1 MRAATLR
8 PGPGLA
14 AGTDGGSGAI
24 LAVPSPGGGSG
35 GRSRRPPPR
44 WRPRSPLRSHPAFRR
59 TPNPL
64 TTPLPNTFVFLDQMT
79 LGWPSPAPAH
89 RWRPPSL
96 SAAAAPRP
104 RRGGWPQEGALAAG
118 RGGARAVAGGWPA
131 GRCAVPSPRLFAAWC
146 PWPRSPLGRART
158 RTEDRA
164 RGAPL
169 PAPTFPCSLPRAPIC
184 SPRPAPA
191 QPAPRCA
198 LTAVPRVT
206 GVTGVTRLPGFPGSV
221 QV

>member
-1 MRAATLR
+1 MKHSLPSPVKDPQALRNELHSSCKGRWDRLAGPDHRARVRAATLR

-24 LAVPSPGGGSG
+24 LAVPSPGGGSR

-44 WRPRSPLRSHPAFRR
+44 WRPRSPLRPHPAFRR

-64 TTPLPNTFVFLDQMT
+64 TTPLPNTAVFLGQMT

-118 RGGARAVAGGWPA
+118 RGAGGGRWLASWPLRRAVSSSLRGL
-131 GRCAVPSPRLFAAWC
+131 VPWAQVPPRQ
-146 PWPRSPLGRART
+146 G
-158 RTEDRA
+158 ED
-164 RGAPL
+164 
-169 PAPTFPCSLPRAPIC
+169 
-184 SPRPAPA
+184 
-191 QPAPRCA
+191 QD
-198 LTAVPRVT
+198 
-206 GVTGVTRLPGFPGSV
+206 
-221 QV
+221 